1 MLPENN
7 RLKPIGGNPPDH
19 PHWSEVGLRRVE
31 FGQEMPMAE
40 AGVSNDS
47 FGATTATNLL
57 EQRATREQVRY
68 PPGHSDVRTTDLFK
82 RTGKEATRGDVE
94 RIPI

>member
-1 MLPENN
+1 
-7 RLKPIGGNPPDH
+7 
-19 PHWSEVGLRRVE
+19 
-31 FGQEMPMAE
+31 MAE

-47 FGATTATNLL
+47 FGATTATNPL